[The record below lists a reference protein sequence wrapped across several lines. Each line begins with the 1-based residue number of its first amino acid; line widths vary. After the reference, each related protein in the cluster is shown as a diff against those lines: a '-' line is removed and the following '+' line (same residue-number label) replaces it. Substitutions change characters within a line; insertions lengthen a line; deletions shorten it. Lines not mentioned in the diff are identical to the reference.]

1 MRRKIG
7 HAAISHPGFVRTN
20 NEDNIYC
27 DGGII
32 TPETRD
38 VPFVSCG
45 SADVPC
51 LFAVCDGMGG
61 EADGEV
67 ASLTAVQTLADHA
80 DAIKLAAANGQ
91 DIDRAV
97 CAYVADANARLCNM
111 MRGRSARMGTTLALA
126 VITATHIHAYNIGD
140 SRIYIFKDGKL
151 TQLTEDHTMA
161 VQKVKMGLIT
171 KQEAERDKSR
181 HVLTRYLGIFE
192 DEMTL
197 TPDVIPPVPA
207 DDTYRLLLCS
217 DGLTDMVSDEQI
229 ESVLREAMDAKDEA
243 DALVKAAL
251 RNGGRDNVTCIVID
265 NRSEANEP

>member
-1 MRRKIG
+1 MRDIYYDSY
-7 HAAISHPGFVRTN
+7 SHPGLVRTN
-20 NEDNIYC
+20 NEDDVYC
-27 DGGII
+27 DGEII

-38 VPFVSCG
+38 VPFASCG

-67 ASLTAVQTLADHA
+67 ASLTAVRALADHA
-80 DAIKLAAANGQ
+80 DAIKRAAANGQ
-91 DIDRAV
+91 DVDRAV
-97 CAYVADANARLCNM
+97 CAYVADANARLCDM
-111 MRGRSARMGTTLALA
+111 MIGRPVRMGTTLTLA
-126 VITATHIHAYNIGD
+126 VITASHIHTYNIGD
-140 SRIYIFKDGKL
+140 SRIYIFKEGKL

-171 KQEAERDKSR
+171 KQEAERDRSR

-197 TPDVIPPVPA
+197 TPDAIPPIPA
-207 DDTYRLLLCS
+207 DDRYRLLLCS

-229 ESVLREAMDAKDEA
+229 EAILREAMDAKDAA

-251 RNGGRDNVTCIVID
+251 DNGGRDNVTCIVID
-265 NRSEANEP
+265 KRSEAN